1 MSDSVFMGSVV
12 VGGEVAAGGV
22 ELACLVEL
30 PVVPD
35 AGGEG
40 QHALADACPDAFG
53 DVTAVVFEREL
64 ALGGVVDRLD
74 PLADGAERSE
84 PRRLALA
91 VGAHELRVQGRDD
104 LLELLAG
111 KALVADDDLL
121 AVEVGEHEAT
131 SVVDVAKATP

>member
-74 PLADGAERSE
+74 PLADGAERLTVSRE
-84 PRRLALA
+84 APH
-91 VGAHELRVQGRDD
+91 GTG
-104 LLELLAG
+104 
-111 KALVADDDLL
+111 
-121 AVEVGEHEAT
+121 VESNNRSRSQNDGETRARWLMT
-131 SVVDVAKATP
+131 A